1 MLEVN
6 ELDIG
11 DIYQG
16 IVDSIE
22 ELGGDNDMKDLE
34 EIEELKK
41 EVVEEDFT
49 PLPLDEEDLF
59 E

>member
-1 MLEVN
+1 
-6 ELDIG
+6 
-11 DIYQG
+11 
-16 IVDSIE
+16 
-22 ELGGDNDMKDLE
+22 MKDLE